1 MQGFILKTTKVRDED
16 CIVDVLSESALV
28 RAYRF
33 YGARHS
39 NITQGY
45 KIDFELSQNQSFL
58 PRLSGVMH
66 LGYAWLGNREKLLFW
81 QQFMRL
87 LHAHLK
93 DAESLDKFYYELLTD
108 AAARFGRQNPRR
120 IIVESYAKI
129 LRFEGR
135 LHDEPY
141 CFLCDEGISENIA
154 LCRGFL
160 PAHERCSQRAG
171 FAQDEILEFLRS
183 AKTLNLS
190 DEAVE
195 MLYDIALEG
204 F

>member
-28 RAYRF
+28 RTYRF

-45 KIDFELSQNQSFL
+45 KIDFELSQNQNFL

-183 AKTLNLS
+183 GRTLNLS
-190 DEAVE
+190 DGAVE

>member
-39 NITQGY
+39 NIIQGY
-45 KIDFELSQNQSFL
+45 KIDFELSQNQNFL

-93 DAESLDKFYYELLTD
+93 DAEHLDKFYYELLNR
-108 AAARFGRQNPRR
+108 AAARFGKQNPRR
-120 IIVESYAKI
+120 IIVESYAEI
-129 LRFEGR
+129 LKFEGR

-141 CFLCDEGISENIA
+141 CFLCDEEILENIA

-160 PAHERCSQRAG
+160 PAHEHCAQRAG

-183 AKTLNLS
+183 KKTLNLN
-190 DEAVE
+190 DETVE
-195 MLYDIALEG
+195 RLYDITLEG
-204 F
+204 L

>member
-39 NITQGY
+39 NIIQGY

-120 IIVESYAKI
+120 IIVASYAKI

-141 CFLCDEGISENIA
+141 CFLCDEEISENIA

-183 AKTLNLS
+183 GRTLNLS

>member
-39 NITQGY
+39 NIIQGY
-45 KIDFELSQNQSFL
+45 KIDFELSQNPNFL

-66 LGYAWLGNREKLLFW
+66 LGYAWLASREKLLFW

-87 LHAHLK
+87 LYAHLK
-93 DAESLDKFYYELLTD
+93 DAEHLDKFYYELLNR
-108 AAARFGRQNPRR
+108 AAMRFGKQNPRR
-120 IIVESYAKI
+120 IIVESYVKI
-129 LRFEGR
+129 LEFEGR

-141 CFLCDEGISENIA
+141 CFLCDEEISENIA

-183 AKTLNLS
+183 GRTLNLS
-190 DEAVE
+190 DGAVE

>member
-39 NITQGY
+39 NIIQGY
-45 KIDFELSQNQSFL
+45 KIDFELSQNQNFL

-66 LGYAWLGNREKLLFW
+66 LGYAWLTSREKLLFW

-87 LHAHLK
+87 LYAHLK
-93 DAESLDKFYYELLTD
+93 DAEHLDEFYYELLGE
-108 AAARFGRQNPRR
+108 AAARFGKQNPRR
-120 IIVESYAKI
+120 IIVESYVKI
-129 LRFEGR
+129 LEFEGR

-141 CFLCDEGISENIA
+141 CFLCDEEILENIA

-160 PAHERCSQRAG
+160 PAHESCAQRTG
-171 FAQDEILEFLRS
+171 FAQDEILEFLQS
-183 AKTLNLS
+183 KKTLNLN
-190 DEAVE
+190 DETVE
-195 MLYDIALEG
+195 RLYDITLEG
-204 F
+204 L

>member
-39 NITQGY
+39 NIIQGY
-45 KIDFELSQNQSFL
+45 KIDCELSQNQNFL

-66 LGYAWLGNREKLLFW
+66 LGYAWLGNRDKLLFW

-93 DAESLDKFYYELLTD
+93 DAEHLDKFYYELLNR
-108 AAARFGRQNPRR
+108 AAMRFGKQNPHR
-120 IIVESYAKI
+120 IIVESYAEI
-129 LRFEGR
+129 LKFEGR
-135 LHDEPY
+135 LHDDPY
-141 CFLCDEGISENIA
+141 CFLCDEEILENIA

-160 PAHERCSQRAG
+160 PAHEHCAQRAG

-183 AKTLNLS
+183 KKTLNLN
-190 DEAVE
+190 DETAE
-195 MLYDIALEG
+195 RLYNITLEG
-204 F
+204 L

>member
-16 CIVDVLSESALV
+16 CIVDILSESALV

-39 NITQGY
+39 NIIQGY
-45 KIDFELSQNQSFL
+45 KIDFELSQNQNFL

-66 LGYAWLGNREKLLFW
+66 LGYAWLASREKLLFW

-93 DAESLDKFYYELLTD
+93 DAEHLDKFYYELLNH
-108 AAARFGRQNPRR
+108 AAMRFGKQNPRR
-120 IIVESYAKI
+120 IIVESYVKI
-129 LRFEGR
+129 LEFGGGLRE
-135 LHDEPY
+135 EPY
-141 CFLCDEGISENIA
+141 CFLCDEEILENIA

-160 PAHERCSQRAG
+160 PAHESCAQRTG

-183 AKTLNLS
+183 KKTLNLN
-190 DEAVE
+190 DETVE
-195 MLYDIALEG
+195 RLYDITLEG
-204 F
+204 L

>member
-1 MQGFILKTTKVRDED
+1 M
-16 CIVDVLSESALV
+16 DVLSESALV

-58 PRLSGVMH
+58 PRLSGAMH

-141 CFLCDEGISENIA
+141 CFLCDEEILENIA

-171 FAQDEILEFLRS
+171 FAQDEILEFLRNG
-183 AKTLNLS
+183 KTLNLS

>member
-120 IIVESYAKI
+120 IIVESYVKI

-141 CFLCDEGISENIA
+141 CFLCDEEISENIT

-160 PAHERCSQRAG
+160 PAHEHCAPRAG

-183 AKTLNLS
+183 KKTLNLN
-190 DEAVE
+190 DETVE
-195 MLYDIALEG
+195 RLYYITLEG
-204 F
+204 L

>member
-45 KIDFELSQNQSFL
+45 KIDFELSQNQNFP

-120 IIVESYAKI
+120 IIIESYAKI

-141 CFLCDEGISENIA
+141 CFLCDEEISENIA

-160 PAHERCSQRAG
+160 PAHERCSQRTG

-183 AKTLNLS
+183 GKTLNLS